1 LVFLSGWL
9 SIHSEPFV
17 SGCRVLVP
25 KQARGELYYDE
36 FSKAYL
42 DWHHKKNQY
51 VYVVLGVGG
60 HNDPMLKGILVR
72 VRF

>member
-1 LVFLSGWL
+1 
-9 SIHSEPFV
+9 
-17 SGCRVLVP
+17 VLVP